1 MTTNELVNQLRY
13 YRKCYYDGNP
23 VVSDDIFDQMEKELE
38 KIDPTNTYFNEIGYM
53 DKTIDAVRKIRHVIP
68 MKSMAKVKNPDDA
81 VKWFHNTM
89 SLVENPS
96 NILYYEAKIDGNAGS
111 LVYNENG
118 NLKYVL
124 SRGDGN
130 EGLEIPQGFNFKNIP
145 HKFIPNGE
153 IRGEFYISKKDS
165 DKVNGPLRNM
175 CSGIL
180 KRKEETPEM
189 DLIQFV
195 MYDFYDH
202 KKEVKFKNRKDKI
215 DQLKT
220 LLPKGSNVIDIMT
233 GTNIH
238 LMYNRYINELRDRWD
253 YETDGIILT
262 VEGDQSVYDTVNS
275 GYNVENHNKY
285 NLALKPPAKEATS
298 KIVDIKLNLSKN
310 GKIIPVAE
318 IEPVAIGG
326 VVISMVSLNNFA
338 SIKKNR
344 IGIGTEVNVQRA
356 NDVIPYISE
365 IVSNDN
371 VKPFSIKRCPSC
383 GGQIEMSGV
392 DAYCTNHNKCKGTF
406 VSRILNMLNVFGV
419 KNVGEKY
426 IQSIVNWLA
435 NNRDNLTLDVF
446 VDFLLD
452 KSGETN
458 MVMEELFGSSVRK
471 NNIVSSLMML
481 FDNVTEMNIIEAVS
495 IPNIGR
501 KTLEKMG
508 IWDRDSLVL
517 TVLKRQGCTNQ
528 SATDFTLIKWFQSDA
543 YEEYD
548 RFRGLLVPYIKDEK
562 SENMEEKKLICLSGS
577 FDKPKAEIAKD
588 LESRGYKVVDNLTK
602 DVDTLITNIG
612 GTSKVAKALKWGI
625 PIYTLDEFYKTSVK

>member
-38 KIDPTNTYFNEIGYM
+38 KIDPTNTYFNEIGYL
-53 DKTIDAVRKIRHVIP
+53 DRGVGEIRKIKHVIP

-130 EGLEIPQGFNFKNIP
+130 EGLEISQGFNFKNIP

-215 DQLKT
+215 DQLRT

-238 LMYNRYINELRDRWD
+238 LMYNRYINELRDKWD

-275 GYNVENHNKY
+275 GYNVENHNNVVKQ
-285 NLALKPPAKEATS
+285 
-298 KIVDIKLNLSKN
+298 
-310 GKIIPVAE
+310 II
-318 IEPVAIGG
+318 
-326 VVISMVSLNNFA
+326 
-338 SIKKNR
+338 
-344 IGIGTEVNVQRA
+344 
-356 NDVIPYISE
+356 
-365 IVSNDN
+365 
-371 VKPFSIKRCPSC
+371 
-383 GGQIEMSGV
+383 
-392 DAYCTNHNKCKGTF
+392 
-406 VSRILNMLNVFGV
+406 
-419 KNVGEKY
+419 
-426 IQSIVNWLA
+426 
-435 NNRDNLTLDVF
+435 
-446 VDFLLD
+446 
-452 KSGETN
+452 
-458 MVMEELFGSSVRK
+458 
-471 NNIVSSLMML
+471 
-481 FDNVTEMNIIEAVS
+481 
-495 IPNIGR
+495 
-501 KTLEKMG
+501 
-508 IWDRDSLVL
+508 
-517 TVLKRQGCTNQ
+517 
-528 SATDFTLIKWFQSDA
+528 
-543 YEEYD
+543 
-548 RFRGLLVPYIKDEK
+548 
-562 SENMEEKKLICLSGS
+562 
-577 FDKPKAEIAKD
+577 
-588 LESRGYKVVDNLTK
+588 
-602 DVDTLITNIG
+602 
-612 GTSKVAKALKWGI
+612 
-625 PIYTLDEFYKTSVK
+625 

>member
-23 VVSDDIFDQMEKELE
+23 VVSDDIFDQMEKRLE
-38 KIDPTNTYFNEIGYM
+38 KMDPTNTYFNEIGYL
-53 DKTIDAVRKIRHVIP
+53 DRGVGEIRKIKHVIP

-145 HKFIPNGE
+145 HKFIQNGE

-202 KKEVKFKNRKDKI
+202 KKEIKFKNRKDKI
-215 DQLKT
+215 EQLRS
-220 LLPKGSNVIDIMT
+220 LLPAGSNVIDIMD

-238 LMYNRYINELRDRWD
+238 LMYNRYINELRDKWD

-285 NLALKPPAKEATS
+285 NLALKPPAKEAIS
-298 KIVDIKLNLSKN
+298 RIVDIKMNLSKN
-310 GKIIPVAE
+310 GKIVPVAE
-318 IEPVAIGG
+318 IEPVNIGG
-326 VVISMVSLNNFA
+326 VVISMVSLNNFS
-338 SIKKNR
+338 SIKKNGT
-344 IGIGTEVNVQRA
+344 GIGTVVKVLRA

-365 IVSNDN
+365 IVSNDG
-371 VKPFSIKRCPSC
+371 VKPFIVRCCPSC
-383 GGQIEMSGV
+383 GGEIITSGV
-392 DAYCTNHNKCKGTF
+392 DIYCSNTKKCKGTF
-406 VSRILNMLNVFGV
+406 VSRILYMLNVFGV

-426 IQSIVNWLA
+426 IMAIVNWLA
-435 NNRDNLTLDVF
+435 NNRDELTLGVF
-446 VDFLLD
+446 IEFLLD
-452 KSGETN
+452 KSGETDT
-458 MVMEELFGSSVRK
+458 VLEELFGSSVRK
-471 NNIVSSLMML
+471 ANITADLMSL

-501 KTLEKMG
+501 KTLEKLE
-508 IWDRDSLVL
+508 ISDRDSLIL
-517 TVLKRQGCTNQ
+517 TVLKRQGCANQ
-528 SATDFTLIKWFQSDA
+528 SATDFVLIKWFQSDA

-548 RFRGLLVPYIKDEK
+548 RFRDLLVPFIKESD
-562 SENMEEKKLICLSGS
+562 KKESVGKLVCLSGS
-577 FDKPKAEIAKD
+577 FDRPKSAIAKE
-588 LESRGYKVVDNLTK
+588 LGTKGYKVVDSLTK
-602 DVDTLITNIG
+602 DTDILITDVG
-612 GTSKVAKALKWGI
+612 GTSKTAKALRWGI
-625 PIYTLDEFYKTSVK
+625 PIYTLEEFMKTIGG